1 MITKITCTAIMTA
14 LAVVLMY
21 LEIPLPFMPPFLK
34 FDFSEV
40 PVLIGSFAL
49 GPIYGVVIELLKNL
63 IHLPATGTMGIGE
76 ASNFLTGSIYVF
88 TAGSIYKKIKTRKGA
103 VISMLV
109 ATLALAVIACPLNFF
124 VTLPLYG
131 KVLNFPTE
139 AIVAMSNAVN
149 PLITTKTKSRPFTFP
164 FTVPFTKTRSAEML
178 ALTTAPSSTTKS
190 LSAEMLPFTFPLI
203 IKGLVKCIFPVNE
216 MSLAIIVLKSES
228 S

>member
-1 MITKITCTAIMTA
+1 MTA

-40 PVLIGSFAL
+40 PVLVGSFAL
-49 GPIYGVVIELLKNL
+49 GPVYGVIIELLKNL

-88 TAGSIYKKIKTRKGA
+88 TAGSIYKKLRTRKGA
-103 VISMLV
+103 VISMAV

-131 KVLNFPTE
+131 SVLNFSTE
-139 AIVAMSNAVN
+139 AIIGMSNAVN
-149 PLITTKTKSRPFTFP
+149 PLITSKMNLILWGF
-164 FTVPFTKTRSAEML
+164 
-178 ALTTAPSSTTKS
+178 
-190 LSAEMLPFTFPLI
+190 LPFNLFKGIVVSFITFWVYKPISNLI
-203 IKGLVKCIFPVNE
+203 SKIYNKTH
-216 MSLAIIVLKSES
+216 
-228 S
+228 

>member
-1 MITKITCTAIMTA
+1 MSEISTKSAVSTRRAVITKITCTAVMTA

-40 PVLIGSFAL
+40 PVLVGSFAL
-49 GPIYGVVIELLKNL
+49 GPVYGVIIELLKNL

-88 TAGSIYKKIKTRKGA
+88 TAGSIYKKLRTRKGA
-103 VISMLV
+103 VISMAV

-131 KVLNFPTE
+131 SVLNFSTE
-139 AIVAMSNAVN
+139 AIIGMSNAVN
-149 PLITTKTKSRPFTFP
+149 PLITSKMNLILWGF
-164 FTVPFTKTRSAEML
+164 
-178 ALTTAPSSTTKS
+178 
-190 LSAEMLPFTFPLI
+190 LPFNLFKGIVVSFITFWVYKPI
-203 IKGLVKCIFPVNE
+203 SNMISKIYNKTH
-216 MSLAIIVLKSES
+216 
-228 S
+228 

>member
-49 GPIYGVVIELLKNL
+49 GP

-149 PLITTKTKSRPFTFP
+149 PLITTKN
-164 FTVPFTKTRSAEML
+164 
-178 ALTTAPSSTTKS
+178 S
-190 LSAEMLPFTFPLI
+190 LILWGFLPFNLFKGTVVSFITFWVYKPISNLI
-203 IKGLVKCIFPVNE
+203 NRIANQTQK
-216 MSLAIIVLKSES
+216 
-228 S
+228 

>member
-1 MITKITCTAIMTA
+1 MSEISTKSAVSTRRAVITKITCTAVMTA

-40 PVLIGSFAL
+40 PVLVGSFAL
-49 GPIYGVVIELLKNL
+49 GPVYGVIIELLKNL

-88 TAGSIYKKIKTRKGA
+88 TAGSIYKKLRTRKGA
-103 VISMLV
+103 VISMAV

-131 KVLNFPTE
+131 SVLNFSTE
-139 AIVAMSNAVN
+139 AIIGMSNAVN
-149 PLITTKTKSRPFTFP
+149 PLITSKMNLILWGF
-164 FTVPFTKTRSAEML
+164 
-178 ALTTAPSSTTKS
+178 
-190 LSAEMLPFTFPLI
+190 LPFNLFKGIVVSFITFWVYKPISNLI
-203 IKGLVKCIFPVNE
+203 SKIYNKTH
-216 MSLAIIVLKSES
+216 
-228 S
+228 

>member
-1 MITKITCTAIMTA
+1 MSEISTTTVSTRRVMITKITCTAIMTA

-88 TAGSIYKKIKTRKGA
+88 TAGSVYKKIKTRKGA
-103 VISMLV
+103 VISILV

-149 PLITTKTKSRPFTFP
+149 PLITTKN
-164 FTVPFTKTRSAEML
+164 
-178 ALTTAPSSTTKS
+178 S
-190 LSAEMLPFTFPLI
+190 LILWGFLPFNLFKGTVVSFITFWVYKPISNLI
-203 IKGLVKCIFPVNE
+203 NRIANQTQK
-216 MSLAIIVLKSES
+216 
-228 S
+228 